1 MTFTLLDIFALASI
15 VFIGLPHGAFDG
27 GIAYLLGWNQRRFG
41 MAIFTGLY
49 VLLAISVIAIWI
61 MAPTISLV
69 FFLGISLVHFGLGD
83 NHFISLP
90 SDHQYRFFKLL
101 RCLSVFCHGGVVTI
115 ALPFFHPEEVSQIFV
130 ILSGEDDL
138 FLTSILHT
146 LFPVWLA
153 AVVFYLALS
162 AHLKSLRGFTFEIIM
177 LTSVIAILPP
187 LAGFA
192 LYFCGIHTA
201 RHMIFLYHSI
211 ANTLNRNQAI
221 KLGALFSILSWGAG
235 CVGFVMLSV
244 FGNLEAIEASLNII
258 FIGLA
263 ALTVPHMLLVD
274 MIFRPFTRTQG

>member
-61 MAPTISLV
+61 VAPTISLV

-83 NHFISLP
+83 NHFVSLP
-90 SDHQYRFFKLL
+90 SGYQYRFFKLL
-101 RCLSVFCHGGVVTI
+101 KYLSVFCHGGIVTI

-130 ILSGEDDL
+130 ILSGEPAM
-138 FLTSILHT
+138 FLTGILHT

-162 AHLKSLRGFTFEIIM
+162 AHLRSLRGFTFEIIM
-177 LTSVIAILPP
+177 LTSVIASLPP
-187 LAGFA
+187 AGRLCPLFLRDPHCKA
-192 LYFCGIHTA
+192 YDFSVSFCC
-201 RHMIFLYHSI
+201 RHAEQKTSHK
-211 ANTLNRNQAI
+211 TW
-221 KLGALFSILSWGAG
+221 GVLFNFIMGRWLCGVCYAF
-235 CVGFVMLSV
+235 GFWQS
-244 FGNLEAIEASLNII
+244 SS
-258 FIGLA
+258 
-263 ALTVPHMLLVD
+263 H
-274 MIFRPFTRTQG
+274 RS